1 MLWILAVGA
10 TFSVAI
16 TELTMGVFSEILGI
30 VIAAVILCVGFPLV
44 VKLFFAL
51 GPIGFCILAIG
62 ILMAG
67 SILEKR

>member
-10 TFSVAI
+10 TFSVVI
-16 TELTMGVFSEILGI
+16 TESTMGVFSEILGI

>member
-1 MLWILAVGA
+1 MVGA
-10 TFSVAI
+10 TFSVVI
-16 TELTMGVFSEILGI
+16 TESTMGVFSEILGI

>member
-1 MLWILAVGA
+1 M
-10 TFSVAI
+10 
-16 TELTMGVFSEILGI
+16 SEILGI

-62 ILMAG
+62 ILMVG
-67 SILEKR
+67 SVLEKR